1 MNALYDPQHIN
12 ALLQLIAMQTGMP
25 RRAAGDWTDRL
36 PPAAGS
42 ADPNMVAQPYANP
55 GYAMPSVDQG
65 NLNQSPNQQ
74 VLGYLPAAWSR
85 PQQ

>member
-25 RRAAGDWTDRL
+25 RSQTGDWTTRL
-36 PPAAGS
+36 PAATGT

-55 GYAMPSVDQG
+55 GYAMPNADVG
-65 NLNQSPNQQ
+65 NLNQSPNQ
-74 VLGYLPAAWSR
+74 VVPGYLPAAWLR
-85 PQQ
+85 